1 MFGLQQKH
9 IDAINAC
16 FAQYPQIEQVILY
29 GSRAKG
35 NYKNGSDIDL
45 TIVGDLDYN
54 SLLKL
59 ENQLDDLLLPYKM
72 DLSLKHKITNPD
84 LLNHIER
91 VGKVFY
97 EKAIEKV
104 LSKPDAAYGKASEWK
119 TYKLGEIAT
128 FISRGVTPSYSEDG
142 VVVINQKCIR
152 DGKVSFE
159 QARFTNPILKKIT
172 NDKYLQSFDIL
183 INSTGQGT
191 LGRVG
196 QVKKITQSTTVDS
209 HVTIVRPSNKVNP
222 IYLGY
227 SLKSKQTL
235 IESLAEG
242 STGQTELA
250 RQKVAE
256 LEITIPDL
264 PTQKEIAQI
273 LSSLDDKIA
282 LNLQMN
288 QTLEAMAQAIFKEWF
303 VNLNFP
309 KSLNLD
315 SFDLPDLHDLKNQ
328 DNQENPKNHS
338 SDNGLP
344 KGWRMGP
351 IRELIDVQ
359 NGYAFKSGDF
369 LEKGNNGVIKIKNI
383 SNNVVDIV
391 NMQFVSDEVA
401 KSIGSRFKV
410 KSADLLIAM
419 TGAEVGKVGI
429 VPNTEKKLWLNQR
442 VGSFKEKINYAKWFV
457 YLILSTKEYQNVLL
471 SSASGSAQ
479 PNISAAQI
487 ESVETLIPTHNFI
500 ENFGEI
506 VNPIFEKILDNF
518 KQNEVLTQLRD
529 TLLPKLMSGQIK
541 L

>member
-104 LSKPDAAYGKASEWK
+104 LSKPDAAYGKPSEWK
-119 TYKLGEIAT
+119 TYKLGELIHLV
-128 FISRGVTPSYSEDG
+128 GGGTPKTTVPEYWNGEIPWLS
-142 VVVINQKCIR
+142 VV
-152 DGKVSFE
+152 DFGKGLKKVYQTEKSITE
-159 QARFTNPILKKIT
+159 KGLNESSTKILKE
-172 NDKYLQSFDIL
+172 
-183 INSTGQGT
+183 GQIIISARGT
-191 LGRVG
+191 VGELAVLGRDMAFNQSCYG
-196 QVKKITQSTTVDS
+196 IYANEKTENNFLYYLLKYSIVKIKKNTHGAVFDTIT
-209 HVTIVRPSNKVNP
+209 
-222 IYLGY
+222 
-227 SLKSKQTL
+227 KQTFDN
-235 IESLAEG
+235 IEVS
-242 STGQTELA
+242 
-250 RQKVAE
+250 
-256 LEITIPDL
+256 IPESKE
-264 PTQKEIAQI
+264 TQNQIAAI

>member
-119 TYKLGEIAT
+119 TYKLGELIHLV
-128 FISRGVTPSYSEDG
+128 GGGTPKTTVPEYWNGEIPWLS
-142 VVVINQKCIR
+142 VV
-152 DGKVSFE
+152 DFGKGLKKVYQTEKSITE
-159 QARFTNPILKKIT
+159 KGLNESSTKILKE
-172 NDKYLQSFDIL
+172 
-183 INSTGQGT
+183 GQIIISARGT
-191 LGRVG
+191 VGELAVLGRDMAFNQSCYG
-196 QVKKITQSTTVDS
+196 IYANEKTENNFLYYLLKYSIVKIKKNTHGAVFDTIT
-209 HVTIVRPSNKVNP
+209 
-222 IYLGY
+222 
-227 SLKSKQTL
+227 KQTFDN
-235 IESLAEG
+235 IEVS
-242 STGQTELA
+242 
-250 RQKVAE
+250 
-256 LEITIPDL
+256 IPESKE
-264 PTQKEIAQI
+264 TQKEIAQI

-344 KGWRMGP
+344 KGWRMGNVLE
-351 IRELIDVQ
+351 IATLL
-359 NGYAFKSGDF
+359 SGGTPKTSEPDYWDG
-369 LEKGNNGVIKIKNI
+369 EINWISAKDITS
-383 SNNVVDIV
+383 SNN
-391 NMQFVSDEVA
+391 QFIIETE
-401 KSIGSRFKV
+401 KTITELGIR
-410 KSADLLIAM
+410 KSAAKLLPIY
-419 TGAEVGKVGI
+419 TTI
-429 VPNTEKKLWLNQR
+429 
-442 VGSFKEKINYAKWFV
+442 
-457 YLILSTKEYQNVLL
+457 
-471 SSASGSAQ
+471 
-479 PNISAAQI
+479 ISARGTVGNFCILPKEMAISQSNYGLKSHSDFDFFLFLLVKNMILMMKAFAYGAVFDTITTKTFEAMEITIPENQVI
-487 ESVETLIPTHNFI
+487 EEFENFI
-500 ENFGEI
+500 K
-506 VNPIFEKILDNF
+506 PIYSKILTN
-518 KQNEVLTQLRD
+518 QLQIQSLTQTRD

>member
-104 LSKPDAAYGKASEWK
+104 LSKPDAAYGKPSEWK
-119 TYKLGEIAT
+119 TYKLGELIHLV
-128 FISRGVTPSYSEDG
+128 GGGTPKTTVPEYWNGEIPWLS
-142 VVVINQKCIR
+142 VV
-152 DGKVSFE
+152 DFGKGLKKVYQTEKSITE
-159 QARFTNPILKKIT
+159 KGLNESSTKILKE
-172 NDKYLQSFDIL
+172 
-183 INSTGQGT
+183 GQIIISARGT
-191 LGRVG
+191 VGELAVLGRDMAFNQSCYG
-196 QVKKITQSTTVDS
+196 IYANEKTENNFLYYLLKYSIVKIKKNTHGAVFDTIT
-209 HVTIVRPSNKVNP
+209 
-222 IYLGY
+222 
-227 SLKSKQTL
+227 KQTFDN
-235 IESLAEG
+235 IEVS
-242 STGQTELA
+242 
-250 RQKVAE
+250 
-256 LEITIPDL
+256 IPESKE
-264 PTQKEIAQI
+264 TQKEIAQI
-273 LSSLDDKIA
+273 LSSLDNKIA

-303 VNLNFP
+303 VNFNFP

-344 KGWRMGP
+344 KGWRRGKLGE
-351 IRELIDVQ
+351 IVDVKGGTTPSTTVEEYW
-359 NGYAFKSGDF
+359 NGEYYWSTPKD
-369 LEKGNNGVIKIKNI
+369 L
-383 SNNVVDIV
+383 SNNQSSV
-391 NMQFVSDEVA
+391 
-401 KSIGSRFKV
+401 
-410 KSADLLIAM
+410 LLDTERKITEA
-419 TGAEVGKVGI
+419 GVRQISSGI
-429 VPNTEKKLWLNQR
+429 LPKGTL
-442 VGSFKEKINYAKWFV
+442 
-457 YLILSTKEYQNVLL
+457 LL
-471 SSASGSAQ
+471 SSRAPIGYLAISQIPISINQGYIAIQEKLVSNLFMLFWLKQNMDAVKGRANGSTFQ
-479 PNISAAQI
+479 EISKSNFKEI
-487 ESVETLIPTHNFI
+487 EILIP
-500 ENFGEI
+500 ENKVLELFDKI
-506 VNPIFEKILDNF
+506 ANPIFERIVA
-518 KQNEVLTQLRD
+518 NEIEIRTLTQTRD